1 MAALTGEWPLLPKRP
16 AVVRQLPMRPLTT
29 RLRRRTLDR
38 GIIRADAPAGSVTPS
53 ADIRAGSHER
63 PDHPIK
69 RASNA
74 CGPSISSAAQCLGLL
89 VRFRIDDGD
98 LGDGLVV
105 GL

>member
-1 MAALTGEWPLLPKRP
+1 MC
-16 AVVRQLPMRPLTT
+16 PLTT

-38 GIIRADAPAGSVTPS
+38 STIRADAPAGLVAPS
-53 ADIRAGSHER
+53 ADIRAGSSER

-69 RASNA
+69 AASNA
-74 CGPSISSAAQCLGLL
+74 CGPSIGSAAQYLGLL

-98 LGDGLVV
+98 LSDGLVV